1 MQAFAIATNTIVAIA
16 AIVAVDSR
24 RTCPP
29 RILLQWLSGSPAR
42 LQVSSQPRKTASV
55 RQRAI
60 SAQPNC
66 GSEAFDRGIPNNT
79 SAATE
84 TNVKS
89 VTVVGIVSVTT
100 SIATATT
107 IQASIA
113 IATVPIVAIAL
124 VGAIKFTA
132 RTRRPP
138 CPSRLPVC
146 QHACRLT
153 AAIQRTLNP
162 KAV

>member
-16 AIVAVDSR
+16 AIVAVDSK

-29 RILLQWLSGSPAR
+29 LILLQWLSSSPAR

-55 RQRAI
+55 RQRAV

-66 GSEAFDRGIPNNT
+66 GR
-79 SAATE
+79 
-84 TNVKS
+84 S

-100 SIATATT
+100 SIAIATT

-153 AAIQRTLNP
+153 AAVQRTLNP